1 MTALSA
7 RYRAQADPLRSER
20 RVELALLVSVV
31 LLVLLAFYLLLR
43 VAMATDIEPVAPA
56 PDSVRVATLAGA
68 GELPVAEREAMLA
81 RPLFWAG
88 RRPEELPEE
97 PVAVAEAEQP
107 GKPAPRMKGV
117 TVRGIYGSG
126 ETGGVILSVKDRQ
139 LRVAVGEAVDGWRL
153 ERVTGDRAVFI
164 SAGVRDERELLP
176 QVVEA
181 PSAAAA
187 DAGGGGGAPA
197 ASGSGRERPGEG
209 GGKAGGSK
217 AEQEEPRLT
226 LGGGR

>member
-1 MTALSA
+1 MTGLSA

-20 RVELALLVSVV
+20 RVELALLVSVA
-31 LLVLLAFYLLLR
+31 LFALLALYLLLR

-56 PDSVRVATLAGA
+56 ADSVRVASLAGA
-68 GELPVAEREAMLA
+68 GALSVPEREAMLA

-88 RRPEELPEE
+88 RTPEELPDE

-126 ETGGVILSVKDRQ
+126 ETGGVILSVKKRQ

-176 QVVEA
+176 QVIEVS
-181 PSAAAA
+181 SAAAA
-187 DAGGGGGAPA
+187 DAGAGRDASAGPGPDRRGDGGGSAGGGA
-197 ASGSGRERPGEG
+197 
-209 GGKAGGSK
+209 